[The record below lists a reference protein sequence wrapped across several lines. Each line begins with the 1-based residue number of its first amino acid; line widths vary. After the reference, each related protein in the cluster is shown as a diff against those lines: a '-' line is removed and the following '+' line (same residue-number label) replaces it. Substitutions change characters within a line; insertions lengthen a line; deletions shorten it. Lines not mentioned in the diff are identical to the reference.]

1 MRPNGVGMAKRKGRK
16 KSTRRRTKSINILNT
31 AELVVTSNIL
41 TTGLFN
47 ANLFEFVTGK
57 TNYTAGPMN
66 YGSTYRPIL
75 DDNILT
81 LPEIFGLDMAR
92 QKLTSQTGY
101 VANLN
106 PVVVDFNPARTM
118 AIVTANAKVNAGSM
132 IMQTIGAKVFFKVAK
147 RVTTKQRS
155 AINKGLNFV
164 GLKEVRA

>member
-1 MRPNGVGMAKRKGRK
+1 MRHVGVGMAKRKGRK

-47 ANLFEFVTGK
+47 ANIFEFVTGK
-57 TNYTAGPMN
+57 TNFTAGPQN
-66 YGSTYRPIL
+66 YGSVYRPIST
-75 DDNILT
+75 DNILT
-81 LPEIFGLDMAR
+81 LPEIFGLDMAG
-92 QKLTSQTGY
+92 QKLTSTTGSTY
-101 VANLN
+101 NARAMA
-106 PVVVDFNPARTM
+106 VDFDPARTM

>member
-1 MRPNGVGMAKRKGRK
+1 M
-16 KSTRRRTKSINILNT
+16 NT

-57 TNYTAGPMN
+57 TDFTAGN
-66 YGSTYRPIL
+66 TTYAGIYRPSPN
-75 DDNILT
+75 DSVLT
-81 LPEIFGLDMAR
+81 LPEILGFDTVAG
-92 QKLTSQTGY
+92 KLTSTTGTVY
-101 VANLN
+101 NSRAMA
-106 PVVVDFNPARTM
+106 VDFNPARTI
-118 AIVTANAKVNAGSM
+118 ATVTANAKMNAGSM

-147 RVTTKQRS
+147 KVTSKQRS